1 MKTLTQAMARDLFGY
16 VNGDL
21 VWNVSVNSRAQT
33 GDVAGSMDGRNGYI
47 KVQING
53 KQYLAHRIVWL
64 WHHGYLPENQID
76 HINRNKCDNRIENLR
91 EVSSQCNQRNSKQR
105 KSCSGVKGVNWDNFN
120 RKWLANIKIYG
131 KLINLG
137 RYSSVLE
144 AVCHRLA
151 AEQAENWTG
160 CDSFSPAFR
169 YVKEHLN
176 TEKSA

>member
-1 MKTLTQAMARDLFGY
+1 MKTLTQATARNLFEY
-16 VNGDL
+16 RNGKL
-21 VWNVSVNSRAQT
+21 VWNVSVNSRAQM
-33 GDVAGSMDGRNGYI
+33 GCVAGSMDDNSGYV

-76 HINRNKCDNRIENLR
+76 HINQNKGDNRIENLR
-91 EVSSQCNQRNSKQR
+91 EVSPQCNQRNSKQR
-105 KSCSGVKGVNWDNFN
+105 ESLSGVKGVNWDNLN

-144 AVCHRLA
+144 AACHRLA
-151 AEQAENWTG
+151 AEQAENWPG
-160 CDSFSPAFR
+160 CDSKSPAFK
-169 YVKEHLN
+169 YVNEHLN
-176 TEKSA
+176 MDKSV